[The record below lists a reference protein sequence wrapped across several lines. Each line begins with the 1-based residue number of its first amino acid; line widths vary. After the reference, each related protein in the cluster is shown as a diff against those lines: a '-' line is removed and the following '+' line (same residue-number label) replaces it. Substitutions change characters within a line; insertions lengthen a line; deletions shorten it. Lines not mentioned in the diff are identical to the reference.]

1 MTYIKQVQ
9 LQENVWKKRV
19 LNNCGR
25 DSIIQVMKTL
35 FSLWSMDDSAKRALS
50 QSKELDS
57 FRTNRFQTLEG
68 SNIYLLT
75 GYPVRTE
82 KY

>member
-1 MTYIKQVQ
+1 MTYIEQVQ

-35 FSLWSMDDSAKRALS
+35 FSLWSMDDSARKALS

-57 FRTNRFQTLEG
+57 FCTKRFQIWKVISKYIFATKIILE
-68 SNIYLLT
+68 LH
-75 GYPVRTE
+75 
-82 KY
+82 